1 MTLNLKRKD
10 FAEVLQFQKSQRQV
24 NWQKFIL
31 KIPFMAAMP
40 YHLVQDVS
48 GTLNAQ
54 TLYANEVVY
63 DVGYTNCD
71 DLFFVESG
79 KL

>member
-1 MTLNLKRKD
+1 
-10 FAEVLQFQKSQRQV
+10 
-24 NWQKFIL
+24 
-31 KIPFMAAMP
+31 MAAMP

-48 GTLNAQ
+48 GTLNSQ
-54 TLYANEVVY
+54 TFYANEVVY

-71 DLFFVESG
+71 TLFFVEQG